1 MADHKSHDKIYWLV
15 CFALLVCTALSFGAD
30 VLPIKEA
37 GSEPEPGQM
46 AFSTPVIAVIVLAIA
61 VAKATC
67 VMLYFMHLKWERGWK
82 YVLLAPTTILAIG
95 FPIALMP
102 DIGFHYYHQ
111 VPTETMREASADHA
125 GHADHADHADGD

>member
-1 MADHKSHDKIYWLV
+1 MADHKSHDKIYWAV
-15 CFALLVCTALSFGAD
+15 FFALCIFTGLSFAAD
-30 VLPIKEA
+30 ELPVKEA
-37 GSEPEPGQM
+37 GSESEGW
-46 AFSTPVIAVIVLAIA
+46 STPVIAVIVLAIA

-67 VMLYFMHLKWERGWK
+67 VMLFFMHLKWERGWK

-111 VPTETMREASADHA
+111 VPTETMIEAS
-125 GHADHADHADGD
+125 ADHADHADHSDHADGD

>member
-1 MADHKSHDKIYWLV
+1 MADHKSHDKIYGLV
-15 CFALLVCTALSFGAD
+15 FLALCVFTGLSFYAD
-30 VLPIKEA
+30 ILPVKEA
-37 GSEPEPGQM
+37 GSESEGW
-46 AFSTPVIAVIVLAIA
+46 STPVIAVIVLAIA

-67 VMLYFMHLKWERGWK
+67 VMLFFMHLKWERGWK

-125 GHADHADHADGD
+125 GHAGHADHADHADGD

>member
-15 CFALLVCTALSFGAD
+15 FFALLVFTALSFGAD

-67 VMLYFMHLKWERGWK
+67 VMLFFMHLKWETQQRCLGHK
-82 YVLLAPTTILAIG
+82 SP
-95 FPIALMP
+95 ALGQGQWC
-102 DIGFHYYHQ
+102 D
-111 VPTETMREASADHA
+111 
-125 GHADHADHADGD
+125 

>member
-1 MADHKSHDKIYWLV
+1 MADHKSHDKIYWAV
-15 CFALLVCTALSFGAD
+15 FFALCIFTGLSFAAD
-30 VLPIKEA
+30 ELPVKEA
-37 GSEPEPGQM
+37 GSESASGW
-46 AFSTPVIAVIVLAIA
+46 STPVIAVIVLAIA

-102 DIGFHYYHQ
+102 DIGWSYYHR
-111 VPTETMREASADHA
+111 VPTETMIEA
-125 GHADHADHADGD
+125 GHDNDSHGATATDNGDH

>member
-1 MADHKSHDKIYWLV
+1 MADHKSHDKIYWAV
-15 CFALLVCTALSFGAD
+15 FFALCIFTGLSFAAD
-30 VLPIKEA
+30 ELPVKEA
-37 GSEPEPGQM
+37 GSESASGW
-46 AFSTPVIAVIVLAIA
+46 STPVIAVIVLAIA

-111 VPTETMREASADHA
+111 VPTETMIEAS
-125 GHADHADHADGD
+125 ADHADHADAEPHPDE

>member
-1 MADHKSHDKIYWLV
+1 MAAHKSHDKIYWLV
-15 CFALLVCTALSFGAD
+15 FLALCVFTGLSFYAD
-30 VLPIKEA
+30 ILPVKEA
-37 GSEPEPGQM
+37 GSESEGW
-46 AFSTPVIAVIVLAIA
+46 STPVIAVIVLAIA

-111 VPTETMREASADHA
+111 VPPETMREASADHA
-125 GHADHADHADGD
+125 GHAGHADHADHADGD

>member
-1 MADHKSHDKIYWLV
+1 MADHKSHDKIYGLV
-15 CFALLVCTALSFGAD
+15 FLALCIFTGLSFYAD
-30 VLPIKEA
+30 ILPVKEA
-37 GSEPEPGQM
+37 GSESESGW
-46 AFSTPVIAVIVLAIA
+46 STPVIAVIVLAIA

-67 VMLYFMHLKWERGWK
+67 VMLFFMHLKWERGWK

-111 VPTETMREASADHA
+111 VPTETMIEASAD
-125 GHADHADHADGD
+125 HADHADHADQADGD

>member
-1 MADHKSHDKIYWLV
+1 MADHKSHDKIYWAV
-15 CFALLVCTALSFGAD
+15 FFALCIFTGLSFAAD
-30 VLPIKEA
+30 ELPVKEA
-37 GSEPEPGQM
+37 GSESASGW
-46 AFSTPVIAVIVLAIA
+46 STPVIAVIVLAIA

-111 VPTETMREASADHA
+111 VPTETMIEASAD
-125 GHADHADHADGD
+125 HADHADHADQADGD

>member
-1 MADHKSHDKIYWLV
+1 MADHKSHDKIYWAV
-15 CFALLVCTALSFGAD
+15 FFALCIFTGLSFAAD
-30 VLPIKEA
+30 ELPVKEA
-37 GSEPEPGQM
+37 GSESASGW
-46 AFSTPVIAVIVLAIA
+46 STPVIAVIVLAIA

-111 VPTETMREASADHA
+111 VPTETMIEASAD
-125 GHADHADHADGD
+125 HADHADHADGD

>member
-1 MADHKSHDKIYWLV
+1 MSVTGILLAASSAAV
-15 CFALLVCTALSFGAD
+15 TPSGALPGD
-30 VLPIKEA
+30 VLIA
-37 GSEPEPGQM
+37 
-46 AFSTPVIAVIVLAIA
+46 AFVYSIVLAIA

-67 VMLYFMHLKWERGWK
+67 VMLFFMHLKWERGWK

-111 VPTETMREASADHA
+111 VPTETMIEAS
-125 GHADHADHADGD
+125 ADHADHADHSDHADGD

>member
-1 MADHKSHDKIYWLV
+1 MAAHKSHAKIYGLV
-15 CFALLVCTALSFGAD
+15 FLALCVFTGLSFYAD
-30 VLPIKEA
+30 ILPVKEA
-37 GSEPEPGQM
+37 GSESEGW
-46 AFSTPVIAVIVLAIA
+46 STPVIAVIVLAIA

-67 VMLYFMHLKWERGWK
+67 VMLFFMHLKWERGWK

-111 VPTETMREASADHA
+111 VPTETMIEASAD
-125 GHADHADHADGD
+125 HADHADHADGD

>member
-1 MADHKSHDKIYWLV
+1 MADHKSHDKSYRLV
-15 CFALLVCTALSFGAD
+15 FMPLCVFTGLSFYAD
-30 VLPIKEA
+30 ILPVKEA
-37 GSEPEPGQM
+37 GSESEGW
-46 AFSTPVIAVIVLAIA
+46 STPVIAVIVLAIA

-67 VMLYFMHLKWERGWK
+67 VMLFFMHLKWERGWK

-111 VPTETMREASADHA
+111 VPTETMIEASAD
-125 GHADHADHADGD
+125 HADHADHADQADGD

>member
-1 MADHKSHDKIYWLV
+1 MADHKSHDKIYWAV
-15 CFALLVCTALSFGAD
+15 FFALCIFTGLSFYAD
-30 VLPIKEA
+30 ILPVKEA
-37 GSEPEPGQM
+37 GSESEGW
-46 AFSTPVIAVIVLAIA
+46 STPVIAVIVLAIA

-67 VMLYFMHLKWERGWK
+67 VMLFFMHLKWERGWK

-111 VPTETMREASADHA
+111 VPTETMIEASAD
-125 GHADHADHADGD
+125 HADHADHADGD

>member
-1 MADHKSHDKIYWLV
+1 MADHKSHDKIYWAV
-15 CFALLVCTALSFGAD
+15 FFALCIFTGLSFAAD
-30 VLPIKEA
+30 ELPVKEA
-37 GSEPEPGQM
+37 GSESASGW
-46 AFSTPVIAVIVLAIA
+46 STPVIAVIVLAIA

-111 VPTETMREASADHA
+111 VPTETMIEASADHA
-125 GHADHADHADGD
+125 DHTDHADHADGD

>member
-1 MADHKSHDKIYWLV
+1 MADHKSHDKIYWAV
-15 CFALLVCTALSFGAD
+15 FFALCIFTGLSFAAD
-30 VLPIKEA
+30 ELPVKEA
-37 GSEPEPGQM
+37 GSESASGW
-46 AFSTPVIAVIVLAIA
+46 STPVIAVIVLAIA

-111 VPTETMREASADHA
+111 VPTETMIEAS
-125 GHADHADHADGD
+125 ADHADHADGD

>member
-1 MADHKSHDKIYWLV
+1 MADHKSHDKIYWAV
-15 CFALLVCTALSFGAD
+15 FFALCIFTGLSFAAD
-30 VLPIKEA
+30 ELPVKEA
-37 GSEPEPGQM
+37 GSESASGW
-46 AFSTPVIAVIVLAIA
+46 STPVIAVIVLAIA

-111 VPTETMREASADHA
+111 VPTETMIEASAA
-125 GHADHADHADGD
+125 HADHADPSDHAAGD

>member
-1 MADHKSHDKIYWLV
+1 MADHKSHDKIYLAV
-15 CFALLVCTALSFGAD
+15 FGALCVFTSLSAGAD
-30 VLPIKEA
+30 MLPSKEA
-37 GSEPEPGQM
+37 GDQPESGKM

-102 DIGFHYYHQ
+102 DIGFHYYHR
-111 VPTETMREASADHA
+111 VPTETMIEASADHA
-125 GHADHADHADGD
+125 AADADSHHDD